1 MIAYQVAEVQEG
13 YDDLDQTPTY
23 STNIPGD
30 SNRIEEEALN
40 AQQVFLSEQPE
51 NSLRRPRTERQ
62 KSSNERDNVTSR
74 AKKPGN
80 FTSITP

>member
-1 MIAYQVAEVQEG
+1 MAEGQEG

-62 KSSNERDNVTSR
+62 KSSNERENVTSR

>member
-1 MIAYQVAEVQEG
+1 MARSEARGRQVSVLRFVHSVEQVR
-13 YDDLDQTPTY
+13 
-23 STNIPGD
+23 PGG
-30 SNRIEEEALN
+30 EALN

-51 NSLRRPRTERQ
+51 NSLRRPRSERQ